1 MASGSV
7 VKGVC
12 GGGCTKNELEGKAG
26 VESGALVEG
35 AEDTLLLMEE
45 GWACKGGKRED
56 GVYEVAPAWL
66 ERVRASSM
74 PLE

>member
-12 GGGCTKNELEGKAG
+12 GGSCTKNELEGKAG

-45 GWACKGGKRED
+45 GWA
-56 GVYEVAPAWL
+56 
-66 ERVRASSM
+66 
-74 PLE
+74 